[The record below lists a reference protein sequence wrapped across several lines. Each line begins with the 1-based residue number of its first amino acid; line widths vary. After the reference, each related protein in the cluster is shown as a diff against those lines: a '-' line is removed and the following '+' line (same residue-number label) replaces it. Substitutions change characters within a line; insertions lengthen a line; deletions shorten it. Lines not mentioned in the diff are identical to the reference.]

1 MNGKGTILIVDDD
14 LDFCQSVADIL
25 AHLGYRPVIKTNPV
39 EALTYLQVQT
49 ADLVLLDVVMV
60 EMNGLDVLS
69 SIVQQWPEIPVIM
82 ITGQSYDV
90 PVALEAARK
99 GSFNFLP
106 KPIDALSLKEAVRR
120 ALDSGQPKIAS
131 IRVEE
136 IMREAGIVSS
146 SPQIHSILA
155 KAEKVAAT
163 TVPVLIMGESGVG
176 KEVLAKAIHMLSPRR
191 SKPFVGVDCGALAET
206 LLEAELFGFVKG
218 AFTGANAEKRGL
230 FEEADGGTIFLDEI
244 ANTTLD
250 FQKKLL
256 HVLNNGKVRRVGDVR
271 ERDVDVRVIS
281 ATNKNLSTLI
291 AEKEFREDLYFRLN
305 KYDIHVPPLRERRED
320 IDVLARHLLTK
331 ACQQHQLQKHIF
343 TPAAVELLQKQEWR
357 GNVRELDSV
366 VTKLAIFAEAEEID
380 VHTVAHALKA
390 VDQETIG
397 NKGQRDNR
405 PLSDQVE
412 EFERDL
418 ILEAL
423 RACGGNQTRAAE
435 QLGVERTNFVKKMRK
450 HGLNKDDYGNQN

>member
-39 EALTYLQVQT
+39 EALNHLQVQS

-60 EMNGLDVLS
+60 EMNGMDVLS
-69 SIVQQWPEIPVIM
+69 RIVQNWPEIPVIM

-90 PVALEAARK
+90 PVALEAAKK
-99 GSFNFLP
+99 GSYNFLP
-106 KPIDALSLKEAVRR
+106 KPIDVLSLKEAVSR
-120 ALDSGQPKIAS
+120 ALDSGQPKIDS
-131 IRVEE
+131 MRLEE
-136 IMREAGIVSS
+136 VMKQVGMVSQ
-146 SPQIHSILA
+146 SPQIHKILA
-155 KAEKVAAT
+155 KAEKVAVT
-163 TVPVLIMGESGVG
+163 IVPVLITGESGVG
-176 KEVLAKAIHMLSPRR
+176 KEVLAKAIHALSPRR
-191 SKPFVGVDCGALAET
+191 AKPFVGVDCGALAET

-218 AFTGANAEKRGL
+218 AFTGANTEKRGL

-244 ANTTLD
+244 ANTSTD

-256 HVLNNGKVRRVGDVR
+256 HVLNNGKVRRVGDTR

-281 ATNKNLSTLI
+281 ATNKNLSALI
-291 AEKEFREDLYFRLN
+291 ASGDFREDLFFRLN
-305 KYDIHVPPLRERRED
+305 KYDIHMPPLRERPED
-320 IDVLARHLLTK
+320 IDVLAKHLLTK
-331 ACQQHQLQKHIF
+331 ACQQHALQTHLF
-343 TPAAVELLQKQEWR
+343 TPAAIELLQKQEWR

-366 VTKLAIFAEAEEID
+366 VTKLAIFAESEEID

-390 VDQETIG
+390 VGHDKPDSRE
-397 NKGQRDNR
+397 QRDTG

-412 EFERDL
+412 RFERNL
-418 ILEAL
+418 IIEAL

-450 HGLNKDDYGNQN
+450 HGLNKDEYWM